1 MFKRLTVLI
10 STGLPGLI
18 RLLVFLVVET
28 EYNLIDFG
36 HFASDLSL
44 VQLISFFTAISWAA
58 LVMTSVTQSE
68 QPESALFKVI
78 NTGVVYLLLFSLIP
92 FVLYKLDIIK
102 DSLGTICFI
111 VSWMLYQISR
121 HYMITKKEF
130 TRIIIFDS
138 LNLLVFV
145 VILFLGITPLIALT
159 LSHLAFVTFNLPKL
173 KHYSFSLVTI
183 EQQLNGLK
191 NGLSTFLLGL
201 GVYSLPVIFGLVLGA
216 EYSVLM
222 GLSTSLLIMMQL
234 LPRSIS
240 SYFLPTISKALL
252 SDKIFALKMHREQ
265 VFYTIIST
273 ALLAVLGI
281 VFIYFVHELSIFE
294 VMLINGSLGL
304 IYLLLLNIVITVLA
318 LPFSDILMSHGNFK
332 VNLTGS
338 FIYSL
343 MVTAALILFLIYGDN
358 ILHAALLMIA
368 YFFSGCMRFYYVF
381 HNARK
386 LVFIGEGEQK
396 NV

>member
-1 MFKRLTVLI
+1 MI

-18 RLLVFLVVET
+18 RLLVFLVVEK

-58 LVMTSVTQSE
+58 LVMTTVTQSE

-92 FVLYKLDIIK
+92 YVLYKLDIIK
-102 DSLGTICFI
+102 DYLGTICFI
-111 VSWMLYQISR
+111 VGWMFYQISR

-145 VILFLGITPLIALT
+145 LVLFLGITPLIALT
-159 LSHLAFVTFNLPKL
+159 LSHLAFVIFNLPKL

-201 GVYSLPVIFGLVLGA
+201 GVYSLPVAFGLVLGA

-234 LPRSIS
+234 VPRSIS
-240 SYFLPTISKALL
+240 SYFLPTISKTILT
-252 SDKIFALKMHREQ
+252 DKVFALKMHKQQ

-281 VFIYFVHELSIFE
+281 AFVYFIHKLSIFD
-294 VMLINGSLGL
+294 VMLINGSLSL

-318 LPFSDILMSHGNFK
+318 LPFSDILMSYGNFK

-343 MVTAALILFLIYGDN
+343 AVTTTLILFLIYGNN
-358 ILHAALLMIA
+358 ILHATLLMIA
-368 YFFSGCMRFYYVF
+368 YSFSGCMRFCYVF
-381 HNARK
+381 KKAKK
-386 LVFIGEGEQK
+386 LLFTGKSELL

>member
-28 EYNLIDFG
+28 KYNLVDFG

-58 LVMTSVTQSE
+58 LVMTTVTQSE
-68 QPESALFKVI
+68 QPERALFKVI

-92 FVLYKLDIIK
+92 YVLYKLDITK

-111 VSWMLYQISR
+111 AGWMFYQISR
-121 HYMITKKEF
+121 HYIITKKEF

-138 LNLLVFV
+138 LNLLVFIV
-145 VILFLGITPLIALT
+145 VLFLGVTPLIALT
-159 LSHLAFVTFNLPKL
+159 FSHLAFVIFNLPKL
-173 KHYSFSLVTI
+173 EHYSFSLVTI

-201 GVYSLPVIFGLVLGA
+201 GVYSLPVIFGLILGA

-222 GLSTSLLIMMQL
+222 GLSTSLLIMIQL
-234 LPRSIS
+234 VPRSIS
-240 SYFLPTISKALL
+240 AYFLPTISKTLL
-252 SDKIFALKMHREQ
+252 SDKAFALKMHQQQ

-273 ALLAVLGI
+273 ALLSALGVI
-281 VFIYFVHELSIFE
+281 FVYFVHKLAVFE
-294 VMLINGSLGL
+294 VLLIDGALSL
-304 IYLLLLNIVITVLA
+304 IFLLLFNIIITVLA
-318 LPFSDILMSHGNFK
+318 FPFSDLLMSHGNFK
-332 VNLTGS
+332 VNLIGS

-343 MVTAALILFLIYGDN
+343 AVTAALILFLIYGN
-358 ILHAALLMIA
+358 NTLHAALLMVA
-368 YFFSGCMRFYYVF
+368 YSFSGCMRFYYVF
-381 HNARK
+381 YNARK
-386 LVFIGEGEQK
+386 LLFIGK
-396 NV
+396 VSY

>member
-18 RLLVFLVVET
+18 RLLVFLVVEK

-58 LVMTSVTQSE
+58 LVMTTVTQSE

-92 FVLYKLDIIK
+92 YVLYKLDIIK
-102 DSLGTICFI
+102 DYLGTICFI
-111 VSWMLYQISR
+111 VGWMFYQISR

-145 VILFLGITPLIALT
+145 LVLFLGITPLIALT
-159 LSHLAFVTFNLPKL
+159 LSHLAFVIFNLPKL

-201 GVYSLPVIFGLVLGA
+201 GVYSLPVAFGLVLGA

-234 LPRSIS
+234 VPRSIS
-240 SYFLPTISKALL
+240 SYFLPTISKTILT
-252 SDKIFALKMHREQ
+252 DKVFALKMHKQQ

-281 VFIYFVHELSIFE
+281 AFVYFIHKLSIFD
-294 VMLINGSLGL
+294 VMLINGSLSL

-318 LPFSDILMSHGNFK
+318 LPFSDILMSYGNFK

-343 MVTAALILFLIYGDN
+343 AVTTTLILFLIYGNN
-358 ILHAALLMIA
+358 ILHATLLMIA
-368 YFFSGCMRFYYVF
+368 YSFSGCMRFCYVF
-381 HNARK
+381 KKAKK
-386 LVFIGEGEQK
+386 LLFTGKSELL

>member
-1 MFKRLTVLI
+1 MIKRLTVLI

-18 RLLVFLVVET
+18 RLLVFLVVEK

-58 LVMTSVTQSE
+58 LVMTTVTQSE

-92 FVLYKLDIIK
+92 YVLYKLDIIK
-102 DSLGTICFI
+102 DYLGTICFI
-111 VSWMLYQISR
+111 VGWMFYQISR

-145 VILFLGITPLIALT
+145 LVLFLGITPLIALT
-159 LSHLAFVTFNLPKL
+159 LSHLAFVIFNLPKL

-201 GVYSLPVIFGLVLGA
+201 GVYSLPVAFGLVLGA

-234 LPRSIS
+234 VPRSIS
-240 SYFLPTISKALL
+240 SYFLPTISKTILT
-252 SDKIFALKMHREQ
+252 DKVFALKMHKQQ

-281 VFIYFVHELSIFE
+281 AFVYFIHKLSIFD
-294 VMLINGSLGL
+294 VMLINGSLSL

-318 LPFSDILMSHGNFK
+318 LPFSDILMSYGNFK

-343 MVTAALILFLIYGDN
+343 AVTTTLILFLIYGNN
-358 ILHAALLMIA
+358 ILHATLLMIA
-368 YFFSGCMRFYYVF
+368 YSFSGCMRFCYVF
-381 HNARK
+381 KKAKK
-386 LVFIGEGEQK
+386 LLFTGKSELL

>member
-1 MFKRLTVLI
+1 MI

-58 LVMTSVTQSE
+58 LVMTTVTQSE
-68 QPESALFKVI
+68 QPERALFKVM
-78 NTGVVYLLLFSLIP
+78 NTGVVYLLLFCLIP

-111 VSWMLYQISR
+111 VGWMFYQISR
-121 HYMITKKEF
+121 HYIITKKEF

-138 LNLLVFV
+138 LNLLLFIIV
-145 VILFLGITPLIALT
+145 LFLGVTPLIALT
-159 LSHLAFVTFNLPKL
+159 LSHLTFVVFNLPKL
-173 KHYSFSLVTI
+173 KHYSLSLVTI

-222 GLSTSLLIMMQL
+222 GLSTSLLIMIQL
-234 LPRSIS
+234 VPRSIS
-240 SYFLPTISKALL
+240 AYFLPTISKTLL
-252 SDKIFALKMHREQ
+252 SDKTFALKMHRQQ

-273 ALLAVLGI
+273 ALLSALGI
-281 VFIYFVHELSIFE
+281 IFVYFVYKLAIFE
-294 VMLINGSLGL
+294 VVLIDGALSL
-304 IYLLLLNIVITVLA
+304 IFLLLFNIVITVLA
-318 LPFSDILMSHGNFK
+318 FPFSDLLMSHGNFK

-343 MVTAALILFLIYGDN
+343 VVTAALILFLIYGDN
-358 ILHAALLMIA
+358 TLHATLLMVA
-368 YFFSGCMRFYYVF
+368 YSFSGCMRFLYVF

-386 LVFIGEGEQK
+386 LLFIGKSELL
-396 NV
+396 NA

>member
-58 LVMTSVTQSE
+58 LVMTTVTQSE
-68 QPESALFKVI
+68 QPERALFKVI

-92 FVLYKLDIIK
+92 YVFYKLDIIK
-102 DSLGTICFI
+102 DYLGTISFI
-111 VSWMLYQISR
+111 VGWMFYQISR

-138 LNLLVFV
+138 LNLLVFILV
-145 VILFLGITPLIALT
+145 LFLGITPLIALT
-159 LSHLAFVTFNLPKL
+159 LSHLAFVIFNLPKL
-173 KHYSFSLVTI
+173 KHYSFSLATI

-222 GLSTSLLIMMQL
+222 GLSTSLLIMIQL
-234 LPRSIS
+234 VPRSIS
-240 SYFLPTISKALL
+240 AYFLPSISKTLL
-252 SDKIFALKMHREQ
+252 LDKVFALKMHRQQ

-273 ALLAVLGI
+273 ALLAFLGI
-281 VFIYFVHELSIFE
+281 IFVYIIHELSIFD
-294 VMLINGSLGL
+294 VMLINGSLSL

-318 LPFSDILMSHGNFK
+318 FPYSDILMSHGNFK

-343 MVTAALILFLIYGDN
+343 LVTAALILFLIYGDKA
-358 ILHAALLMIA
+358 LHAILLMCA
-368 YFFSGCMRFYYVF
+368 YSFSGCIRFYYIF

-386 LVFIGEGEQK
+386 LLFRVESESR

>member
-58 LVMTSVTQSE
+58 LVMTTVTQSE
-68 QPESALFKVI
+68 QPERALFKVM

-92 FVLYKLDIIK
+92 YVLYKLDIIK
-102 DSLGTICFI
+102 DYLGTICFI
-111 VSWMLYQISR
+111 VGWMFYQISR

-145 VILFLGITPLIALT
+145 LVLFLGLTPLIALT
-159 LSHLAFVTFNLPKL
+159 LSHLAFVIFNLPKL
-173 KHYSFSLVTI
+173 KHYSFSFVTI

-201 GVYSLPVIFGLVLGA
+201 GVYSLPVAFGLVLGA

-234 LPRSIS
+234 VPRSIS
-240 SYFLPTISKALL
+240 SYFLPTISKTILT
-252 SDKIFALKMHREQ
+252 DKVFALKMHKQQ
-265 VFYTIIST
+265 VSYTIIST

-281 VFIYFVHELSIFE
+281 AFVYFIHKLSIFD
-294 VMLINGSLGL
+294 VMLINGSLSL

-318 LPFSDILMSHGNFK
+318 LPFSDILMSYGNFK

-343 MVTAALILFLIYGDN
+343 AVTTTLILFLIYGNN
-358 ILHAALLMIA
+358 ILHATLLMIA
-368 YFFSGCMRFYYVF
+368 YSFSGCMRFYYVF
-381 HNARK
+381 KKAKK
-386 LVFIGEGEQK
+386 LFLQGKVSY
-396 NV
+396 